1 MFRRKFDVFEVDAK
15 RHFASAFYLFQSS
28 EHVAHD
34 DALLIFGNDFD
45 DFARHQNDEFY
56 DLRFGIA
63 QNLFAAAHDGFEHR
77 MHTLDETVRFGFS
90 VAVAAFVP
98 FVKPLFICIRFDFLP
113 LRLGIADN
121 FLRRFLRFF
130 YDLFRT
136 FLCIGFNNIRFVG
149 LPLYFGKGRLFRFPD
164 DFIRRRLRFVE
175 HPLFFRFPIF
185 FVLFRFAPQIVDR
198 RPFVFGRFFD
208 FFFFGR
214 LKVVDELQHD
224 FALLRFDFIRAENGF
239 CHLLP
244 L

>member
-1 MFRRKFDVFEVDAK
+1 M
-15 RHFASAFYLFQSS
+15 
-28 EHVAHD
+28 
-34 DALLIFGNDFD
+34 IFGNDFD

-63 QNLFAAAHDGFEHR
+63 QNLFAAVHNGFEHR
-77 MHTLDETVRFGFS
+77 VHALDETVRFGFS
-90 VAVAAFVP
+90 VAVAAFVS
-98 FVKPLFICIRFDFLP
+98 FVEAFFMRVRFDFLL
-113 LRLGIADN
+113 LRRRIADQ

-149 LPLYFGKGRLFRFPD
+149 LTLYFGKGRLFRLPD
-164 DFIRRRLRFVE
+164 DFIRRCLRFVE

-185 FVLFRFAPQIVDR
+185 FVLFRFTPQIIGR
-198 RPFVFGRFFD
+198 RSFVFGRFFD
-208 FFFFGR
+208 FFFFYG